1 MATPHTF
8 SPAQENYMLAKAIW
22 EADTDRSAD
31 TLNLMRDAAFG
42 LFDWATDTTLA
53 KHGTP
58 AQQKAVR
65 EAVAKV
71 KTMTTVQRHWIA
83 LVDLCMK
90 LEVAA

>member
-1 MATPHTF
+1 MATLRTF
-8 SPAQENYMLAKAIW
+8 SPAQANYMLAKAIW
-22 EADTDRSAD
+22 EADSDRSAD

-65 EAVAKV
+65 QAVAKV

>member
-1 MATPHTF
+1 MTKTRNFHPTQTA
-8 SPAQENYMLAKAIW
+8 YMVAKAMH
-22 EADTDRSAD
+22 ETERSIE
-31 TLNLMRDAAFG
+31 TVNLLKQAACQM
-42 LFDWATDTTLA
+42 FDWAADTTLA

-58 AQQKAVR
+58 AEQKAVR
-65 EAVAKV
+65 KAVAKV

>member
-1 MATPHTF
+1 MATPRTF
-8 SPAQENYMLAKAIW
+8 SPAQTNYMLAKAIW
-22 EADTDRSAD
+22 EADGDRSVD

-71 KTMTTVQRHWIA
+71 KHMSTVQQHWVA

-90 LEVAA
+90 LEVA

>member
-1 MATPHTF
+1 MATLRTF
-8 SPAQENYMLAKAIW
+8 SPAQANYMLAKAIW
-22 EADTDRSAD
+22 EADSDRSAD

-58 AQQKAVR
+58 AEQKAVR

>member
-1 MATPHTF
+1 MATLRTF
-8 SPAQENYMLAKAIW
+8 SPAQTNYMLAKAIW
-22 EADTDRSAD
+22 EADSDRSAD

-58 AQQKAVR
+58 AEQKAVR
-65 EAVAKV
+65 ESVAKV

>member
-1 MATPHTF
+1 MATLRTF
-8 SPAQENYMLAKAIW
+8 SPAQANYMLAKAIW
-22 EADTDRSAD
+22 EADSDSSAD

-58 AQQKAVR
+58 AEQKAVR

>member
-1 MATPHTF
+1 MATPRTF
-8 SPAQENYMLAKAIW
+8 SPAQTNYVLAKAIW
-22 EADTDRSAD
+22 EADGDRSVD

-71 KTMTTVQRHWIA
+71 KHMSTVQQHWVA

-90 LEVAA
+90 LVVA

>member
-1 MATPHTF
+1 MATPRTF

-22 EADTDRSAD
+22 ESDTERSVD
-31 TLNLMRDAAFG
+31 TLNLIRDAAFG

-65 EAVAKV
+65 QAIAKV
-71 KTMTTVQRHWIA
+71 KRMSSSTGSPWLISA
-83 LVDLCMK
+83 
-90 LEVAA
+90 

>member
-1 MATPHTF
+1 MATPRTF
-8 SPAQENYMLAKAIW
+8 SPAQTNYMLAKAIW
-22 EADTDRSAD
+22 EADGDRSVD

-71 KTMTTVQRHWIA
+71 KHMSTVQQHWIS

>member
-1 MATPHTF
+1 MATLRTF
-8 SPAQENYMLAKAIW
+8 SPAQANYMLAKAIW
-22 EADTDRSAD
+22 EADSDRSAD

-71 KTMTTVQRHWIA
+71 KRMTTVQRHWIA
-83 LVDLCMK
+83 LVDICMK
-90 LEVAA
+90 LAVAA